1 MKKFILVLIVLLSL
15 CSCKKEEIK
24 TEDSIYS
31 NIGIVT
37 PTGAPSLAFI
47 NYIDNPNF
55 ETNSTPSNILS
66 MMSNNSDKRIV
77 VIDVTSGIRAI
88 NQGAPY
94 KLAAIITFGN
104 FYIAQTGND
113 DNGVMDETDKIVLFG
128 QNMIPDTIFHYLFN
142 DKYDSCI
149 EYVNAVS
156 DAGKCLAAGKNLE
169 TGNDVDYVFMAE
181 PVLSTVLNN
190 EKAPSYKKASIYMNI
205 QEEYKRKSGL
215 DLIQAG
221 LFVKNDDYFK
231 DHNDFYK
238 YFGENIN
245 KILTDSEY
253 VNSYLE
259 GKSDEEISSI
269 FGINSALINNALK
282 TNSIGLGFKNA
293 YYEIT
298 DIRQFAKL
306 FGIESVN
313 EEIFFK

>member
-1 MKKFILVLIVLLSL
+1 MKKFVLVLVILLSL
-15 CSCKKEEIK
+15 CGCKKEEVK
-24 TEDSIYS
+24 EESIYS

-47 NYIDNPNF
+47 NYIDDSSF
-55 ETNSTPSNILS
+55 ETNSTPSNVLS
-66 MMSNNSDKRIV
+66 MMSENSDKRIV
-77 VIDVTSGIRAI
+77 VIDVTSGIKAI

-94 KLAAIITFGN
+94 KLAAILTFGN
-104 FYIAQTGND
+104 FYIASTGND
-113 DNGVMDETDKIVLFG
+113 DNEKMDESDKIVLFG
-128 QNMIPDTIFHYLFN
+128 QNMIPDTIFHYLFK

-190 EKAPSYKKASIYMNI
+190 EKAPTYKRASIYMNI

-221 LFVKNDDYFK
+221 LFVKDDGYFE

-238 YFGENIN
+238 YFSENVN
-245 KILTDSEY
+245 NILTDSEY

-259 GKSDEEISSI
+259 GKTDEEISSI
-269 FGINSALINNALK
+269 FGVNSKLINMALK

-293 YYEIT
+293 YYEIV
-298 DIRQFAKL
+298 DIREFSKL

>member
-1 MKKFILVLIVLLSL
+1 MKKFILVLVILLSL
-15 CSCKKEEIK
+15 CGCKKEEAK
-24 TEDSIYS
+24 EESIYS
-31 NIGIVT
+31 NIGIVA
-37 PTGAPSLAFI
+37 PTGAPSLTFI
-47 NYIDNPNF
+47 NYIDDPSF

-66 MMSNNSDKRIV
+66 MMSEKSDKRIV
-77 VIDVTSGIRAI
+77 VIDVTSGIKAI

-94 KLAAIITFGN
+94 KLAAILTFGN
-104 FYIAQTGND
+104 FYIASTGND
-113 DNGVMDETDKIVLFG
+113 DNGQMDVNDKIVLFG
-128 QNMIPDTIFHYLFN
+128 QNMIPDTIFHYLFK
-142 DKYDSCI
+142 DKYDSSI
-149 EYVNAVS
+149 EYVSAVS

-169 TGNDVDYVFMAE
+169 TGSDVDYVFMAE

-190 EKAPSYKKASIYMNI
+190 EKVPTYKKASIYMNI
-205 QEEYKRKSGL
+205 QEEYKRKSGF

-221 LFVKNDDYFK
+221 LFVKDDSYIE
-231 DHNDFYK
+231 DHDDFYK
-238 YFGENIN
+238 HFSENVN

-259 GKSDEEISSI
+259 GKADEEVSSI
-269 FGINSALINNALK
+269 FGVNSKLINMALK

-298 DIRQFAKL
+298 DIREFVKL